1 MNASP
6 HLDTSMRCGQLC
18 CPRCGLSIEVRP
30 GRTAIRHCPRCVAR
44 RVIVELFSS
53 TLPADVLYEE
63 NSLPR
68 ADDELAPASTPSSG
82 KLRQPAQVDDNLRR
96 AQPLALVAK
105 RPMAM
110 SAYGDRHA
118 WVKDASGTGGE
129 DLPFVQDVW
138 GGAGPT
144 CGIQAPIHPRV

>member
-1 MNASP
+1 
-6 HLDTSMRCGQLC
+6 
-18 CPRCGLSIEVRP
+18 
-30 GRTAIRHCPRCVAR
+30 
-44 RVIVELFSS
+44 LFSS
-53 TLPADVLYEE
+53 TLPADVLYDE

-138 GGAGPT
+138 GGPVPRA
-144 CGIQAPIHPRV
+144 ALKHPFILAFKAAVEVKAREAEGRYSRVQLRVKTGRQVQLGGEASYGTPNGTEQ